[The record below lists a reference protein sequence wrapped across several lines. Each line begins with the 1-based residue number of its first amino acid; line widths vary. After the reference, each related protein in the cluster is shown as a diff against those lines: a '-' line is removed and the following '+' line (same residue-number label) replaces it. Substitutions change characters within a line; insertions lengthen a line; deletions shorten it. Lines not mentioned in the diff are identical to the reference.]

1 MTEQQLSAAR
11 KALCGCPLFEALGAQ
26 EKEALLLRGDTA
38 LCSYVR
44 GESIFSAGQTE
55 KSCLYLL
62 LQGRV
67 QIFRQKAEQSVLLNE
82 LSAGAV
88 FGAASLFCEAHP
100 YPTGVVARQETT
112 LLCICGAAIEAL
124 VRENG
129 AFALSYVRFLSGR
142 VRFLNNRIA
151 AFTAGSAAQRL
162 GAYLCILLPD
172 GTKSASLSCSRLAK
186 QLDMGR
192 ASLYR
197 ALDSLAACGAIERN
211 GKQIRLLD
219 PAKCMDPP
227 REAESQKKTAK
238 ETKREG

>member
-38 LCSYVR
+38 LCSYMR
-44 GESIFSAGQTE
+44 GEAIFSAGQTE

-112 LLCICGAAIEAL
+112 LLCIC
-124 VRENG
+124 
-129 AFALSYVRFLSGR
+129 
-142 VRFLNNRIA
+142 
-151 AFTAGSAAQRL
+151 SAAQRL
-162 GAYLCILLPD
+162 GAYLCMLLPD
-172 GTKSASLSCSRLAK
+172 GTKSAPLSCSRLAK